1 MGGACAAVLGGG
13 AALGA
18 AGGFLGYWRRDT
30 ALAADRA
37 GFDAEEPILSPG
49 IYIR

>member
-1 MGGACAAVLGGG
+1 MLGGG